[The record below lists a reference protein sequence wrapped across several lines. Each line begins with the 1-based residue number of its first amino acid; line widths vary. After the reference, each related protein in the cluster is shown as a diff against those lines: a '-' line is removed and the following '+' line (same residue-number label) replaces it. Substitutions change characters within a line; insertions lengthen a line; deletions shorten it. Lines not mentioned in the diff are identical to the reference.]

1 LQCRNPMSAVN
12 DSEKERLKNDDEEA
26 EQQQQQTM
34 PPNEA
39 DPPTASSAAAK
50 MDPEAEPLNAPAA
63 SAGDDSKVKF
73 IGGNDNVDIEK
84 GKKKDEEFSSP
95 ALTKAELMKYAT
107 DPFWVKLRW
116 ILFVLF
122 WVAWL
127 AMLVGAV
134 VIIIYAEK
142 CPSPAPKKWWQKKP
156 VYEVYVKSFK
166 DSDSSG
172 SGDLKGVSSKLDYL
186 KNLGVGSVYLT
197 GFYKSMDG
205 KYAALDVSD
214 HKEVDAAYGTLDD
227 FKALVNEVHE
237 KEMKLIIDFIPKH
250 TSGDDAVEL
259 LNFWSD
265 EGVDGFRVG
274 QSFLTQGGEENL
286 KVLKEMRQAL
296 DEKIVEDDGT
306 EKILMVETKDSN
318 DVLPYYGGMADDAG
332 IGKIVQMP
340 LNFNLAK
347 EDFKSNFADALRT
360 SIGDYLNSLNVVN
373 SSSHWPNFCFGNH
386 DSSRVASRYGEDKVD
401 FMNMLLLLLP
411 GTPFTYYGEE
421 IGMVDGSGAA
431 PDKFRTNMDWGKAEA
446 EEENVHFKAYKM
458 AAELRET
465 QTILFGDTGFIIE
478 QNTFVM
484 SRIRKGNPG
493 YLLISN
499 LGDNEAS
506 LDISGTKDEENNEP
520 KIKNMAKR
528 GTLDL
533 AIPTDE
539 KIELGATL
547 DLTSITIP
555 AKTTYLMTFVPD
567 FSG

>member
-1 LQCRNPMSAVN
+1 
-12 DSEKERLKNDDEEA
+12 
-26 EQQQQQTM
+26 
-34 PPNEA
+34 
-39 DPPTASSAAAK
+39 
-50 MDPEAEPLNAPAA
+50 
-63 SAGDDSKVKF
+63 
-73 IGGNDNVDIEK
+73 
-84 GKKKDEEFSSP
+84 
-95 ALTKAELMKYAT
+95 MKYAS

-142 CPSPAPKKWWQKKP
+142 CPSPAPKKWWQKKA

-166 DSDSSG
+166 DSDG
-172 SGDLKGVSSKLDYL
+172 SGNGDLNGVTSQLDYL

-197 GFYKSMDG
+197 GFYKSMGD

-227 FKALVNEVHE
+227 FKALVDGVHE

-250 TSGDDAVEL
+250 TSDDDAIEL

-274 QSFLTQGGEENL
+274 QSFLTYGGGGENL
-286 KVLKEMRQAL
+286 EVLKKMRKAL
-296 DEKIVEDDGT
+296 DEKTVEDDDGNG
-306 EKILMVETKDSN
+306 KILMTEMKDAN
-318 DVLPYYGGMADDAG
+318 DLLPYYGDIADNAG
-332 IGKIVQMP
+332 IGKIAQMP

-347 EDFKSNFADALRT
+347 DDFKNNFAETLRT
-360 SIGDYLNSLNVVN
+360 SIDEYLNSLKVSN
-373 SSSHWPNFCFGNH
+373 SSHWPNFCLGNH
-386 DSSRVASRYGEDKVD
+386 DYSRAASKFGEDKVD
-401 FMNMLLLLLP
+401 FMNMLLLMLP

-431 PDKFRTNMDWGKAEA
+431 PDKFRTNMDWVKAEA

-458 AAELRET
+458 VAELRET
-465 QTILFGDTGFIIE
+465 QTILFGDIGFIIE
-478 QNTFVM
+478 ENTFVM

-506 LDISGTKDEENNEP
+506 VDISGNKENDEP
-520 KIKNMAKR
+520 KINNMAKR

-539 KIELGATL
+539 TVEVGATL
-547 DLTSITIP
+547 DLTGITIP

>member
-1 LQCRNPMSAVN
+1 MGSAAN

-296 DEKIVEDDGT
+296 DEKIV
-306 EKILMVETKDSN
+306 
-318 DVLPYYGGMADDAG
+318 
-332 IGKIVQMP
+332 QMP

-360 SIGDYLNSLNVVN
+360 SIGDYLNTLNVVN

-431 PDKFRTNMDWGKAEA
+431 PDKLRTNMDWGKAEA

-506 LDISGTKDEENNEP
+506 LDISGTKDE
-520 KIKNMAKR
+520 
-528 GTLDL
+528 
-533 AIPTDE
+533 

>member
-1 LQCRNPMSAVN
+1 
-12 DSEKERLKNDDEEA
+12 
-26 EQQQQQTM
+26 
-34 PPNEA
+34 
-39 DPPTASSAAAK
+39 
-50 MDPEAEPLNAPAA
+50 
-63 SAGDDSKVKF
+63 
-73 IGGNDNVDIEK
+73 
-84 GKKKDEEFSSP
+84 
-95 ALTKAELMKYAT
+95 
-107 DPFWVKLRW
+107 
-116 ILFVLF
+116 
-122 WVAWL
+122 
-127 AMLVGAV
+127 
-134 VIIIYAEK
+134 
-142 CPSPAPKKWWQKKP
+142 
-156 VYEVYVKSFK
+156 
-166 DSDSSG
+166 
-172 SGDLKGVSSKLDYL
+172 
-186 KNLGVGSVYLT
+186 
-197 GFYKSMDG
+197 MDG

-214 HKEVDAAYGTLDD
+214 HKKVDAAYGTLDD

-318 DVLPYYGGMADDAG
+318 DVLPYYGDMADDAG
-332 IGKIVQMP
+332 IGKIGKIAQMP

-347 EDFKSNFADALRT
+347 DDFKNNFAETLKT
-360 SIGDYLNSLNVVN
+360 SIEEYLSTLKVSNT
-373 SSSHWPNFCFGNH
+373 SHWPNFALG
-386 DSSRVASRYGEDKVD
+386 SRDYSRAASRFGEDKVD
-401 FMNMLLLLLP
+401 FMNMLLLMLP

-431 PDKFRTNMDWGKAEA
+431 PGKYRTDMDWGKAEA
-446 EEENVHFKAYKM
+446 EEENVHIKAYKM
-458 AAELRET
+458 VAKLRET

-478 QNTFVM
+478 DQTFVM

-506 LDISGTKDEENNEP
+506 LDISGNKDEENDEP
-520 KIKNMAKR
+520 KIENMAKR

-533 AIPTDE
+533 VIPTDE
-539 KIELGATL
+539 NVEVGATL

>member
-1 LQCRNPMSAVN
+1 
-12 DSEKERLKNDDEEA
+12 
-26 EQQQQQTM
+26 
-34 PPNEA
+34 
-39 DPPTASSAAAK
+39 
-50 MDPEAEPLNAPAA
+50 
-63 SAGDDSKVKF
+63 
-73 IGGNDNVDIEK
+73 
-84 GKKKDEEFSSP
+84 
-95 ALTKAELMKYAT
+95 
-107 DPFWVKLRW
+107 
-116 ILFVLF
+116 
-122 WVAWL
+122 
-127 AMLVGAV
+127 
-134 VIIIYAEK
+134 
-142 CPSPAPKKWWQKKP
+142 
-156 VYEVYVKSFK
+156 
-166 DSDSSG
+166 
-172 SGDLKGVSSKLDYL
+172 
-186 KNLGVGSVYLT
+186 
-197 GFYKSMDG
+197 
-205 KYAALDVSD
+205 
-214 HKEVDAAYGTLDD
+214 
-227 FKALVNEVHE
+227 
-237 KEMKLIIDFIPKH
+237 
-250 TSGDDAVEL
+250 
-259 LNFWSD
+259 
-265 EGVDGFRVG
+265 
-274 QSFLTQGGEENL
+274 
-286 KVLKEMRQAL
+286 
-296 DEKIVEDDGT
+296 
-306 EKILMVETKDSN
+306 MVETKDSN
-318 DVLPYYGGMADDAG
+318 DVLPYYGGIADDAG

-360 SIGDYLNSLNVVN
+360 SIGDYLNTLNVVN

-401 FMNMLLLLLP
+401 FMNMLLLMLP

-499 LGDNEAS
+499 FGDNDAS

-533 AIPTDE
+533 ATPTDE

>member
-1 LQCRNPMSAVN
+1 MG
-12 DSEKERLKNDDEEA
+12 SEKERLKNDDEEA

-166 DSDSSG
+166 DPN
-172 SGDLKGVSSKLDYL
+172 GDGGLKGVTSKLDYL

-197 GFYKSMDG
+197 GFYKSMGD

-227 FKALVNEVHE
+227 FKNLVDGVHE
-237 KEMKLIIDFIPKH
+237 NEMKMIIDFIPKH
-250 TSGDDAVEL
+250 ASDVESIEL

-265 EGVDGFRVG
+265 KGVD
-274 QSFLTQGGEENL
+274 
-286 KVLKEMRQAL
+286 
-296 DEKIVEDDGT
+296 DDGNG
-306 EKILMVETKDSN
+306 KILMTEMKNSDL
-318 DVLPYYGGMADDAG
+318 LPYYGDIGDAG
-332 IGKIVQMP
+332 IGKIAQMP

-347 EDFKSNFADALRT
+347 DNFDQNNLAKNLKT
-360 SIGDYLNSLNVVN
+360 SIEAYLDTLKVSTV
-373 SSSHWPNFCFGNH
+373 
-386 DSSRVASRYGEDKVD
+386 DS
-401 FMNMLLLLLP
+401 
-411 GTPFTYYGEE
+411 
-421 IGMVDGSGAA
+421 
-431 PDKFRTNMDWGKAEA
+431 
-446 EEENVHFKAYKM
+446 
-458 AAELRET
+458 
-465 QTILFGDTGFIIE
+465 
-478 QNTFVM
+478 
-484 SRIRKGNPG
+484 
-493 YLLISN
+493 
-499 LGDNEAS
+499 
-506 LDISGTKDEENNEP
+506 
-520 KIKNMAKR
+520 
-528 GTLDL
+528 
-533 AIPTDE
+533 
-539 KIELGATL
+539 
-547 DLTSITIP
+547 
-555 AKTTYLMTFVPD
+555 
-567 FSG
+567 

>member
-1 LQCRNPMSAVN
+1 
-12 DSEKERLKNDDEEA
+12 
-26 EQQQQQTM
+26 
-34 PPNEA
+34 
-39 DPPTASSAAAK
+39 
-50 MDPEAEPLNAPAA
+50 
-63 SAGDDSKVKF
+63 
-73 IGGNDNVDIEK
+73 
-84 GKKKDEEFSSP
+84 
-95 ALTKAELMKYAT
+95 
-107 DPFWVKLRW
+107 
-116 ILFVLF
+116 
-122 WVAWL
+122 
-127 AMLVGAV
+127 
-134 VIIIYAEK
+134 
-142 CPSPAPKKWWQKKP
+142 
-156 VYEVYVKSFK
+156 
-166 DSDSSG
+166 
-172 SGDLKGVSSKLDYL
+172 
-186 KNLGVGSVYLT
+186 
-197 GFYKSMDG
+197 
-205 KYAALDVSD
+205 
-214 HKEVDAAYGTLDD
+214 
-227 FKALVNEVHE
+227 
-237 KEMKLIIDFIPKH
+237 
-250 TSGDDAVEL
+250 
-259 LNFWSD
+259 
-265 EGVDGFRVG
+265 
-274 QSFLTQGGEENL
+274 
-286 KVLKEMRQAL
+286 
-296 DEKIVEDDGT
+296 
-306 EKILMVETKDSN
+306 MVETKDSN
-318 DVLPYYGGMADDAG
+318 DVLPYYGDMADDAG

-347 EDFKSNFADALRT
+347 EDFKSNFADAVSFSLEISLIICTIHTYQIITVLEQIIWQCYFFFQLRT
-360 SIGDYLNSLNVVN
+360 SIGDYLNTLNVVN

-401 FMNMLLLLLP
+401 FMNMLLLMLP

-533 AIPTDE
+533 ATPTDE